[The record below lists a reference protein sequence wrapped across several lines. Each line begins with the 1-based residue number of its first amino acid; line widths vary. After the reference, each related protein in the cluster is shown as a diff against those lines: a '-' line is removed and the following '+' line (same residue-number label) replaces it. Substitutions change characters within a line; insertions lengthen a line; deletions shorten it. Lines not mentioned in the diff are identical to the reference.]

1 MLPKGREK
9 TKPLRELRVNSVKK
23 IFLIG
28 DSIRMGY
35 DKYVKSALENVAE
48 VYYPEENGRFAE
60 YVLRYAQGWKK
71 QLELSEDIDLVHWN
85 AGLWDILELYGDE
98 PLTTPEYYENVV
110 LRIHK
115 RLRMFFPKAKI
126 VFATTTAVIES
137 KCNATFM
144 RRNSVIEE
152 YNERARKALAGTD
165 AVIND
170 LYALTKDCPEQC
182 HSDGVHFAT
191 PEGIA
196 LTGGAVIATICREL
210 SISAKDVNIE
220 SFEPEKYTP
229 ENIGM

>member
-1 MLPKGREK
+1 M
-9 TKPLRELRVNSVKK
+9 KK

-48 VYYPEENGRFAE
+48 VYYPAENGRFAE
-60 YVLRYAQGWKK
+60 YVLRYVQGWKK
-71 QLELSEDIDLVHWN
+71 ELELSDDVDLVHWN

-98 PLTTPEYYENVV
+98 PLTTADYYGNAV

-126 VFATTTAVIES
+126 VFATTTAVIEE
-137 KCNATFM
+137 KCSENFK
-144 RRNSVIEE
+144 RRNSVIEK
-152 YNERARKALAGTD
+152 YNDIAKKALSETD

-170 LYALTKDCPEQC
+170 LYSITKDCDSAC

-191 PEGIA
+191 PGGIA

-210 SISAKDVNIE
+210 SISAEDVNIE
-220 SFEPEKYTP
+220 DFEPERYSA